1 MPLLGSGIPGGSDS
15 EESVYKAGNLGS
27 ILGSGSSSKE
37 GNGYPLRCSCL
48 ENPMDRGAWQGTVHG
63 APKESHMTEGQTL
76 FRFCPFPPEIY
87 YRPLK
92 ASHGHTTV
100 NPLTVLEAHTWV
112 MLKVRAQS
120 WGRYKASGAP
130 ENSSIKTYHFD
141 AIVHKIKIN
150 VKIPWTKYQHFK

>member
-120 WGRYKASGAP
+120 WGRGCNHWSCYGNWGADVEVWGP
-130 ENSSIKTYHFD
+130 HGNKSVTMGTLKGNSWF
-141 AIVHKIKIN
+141 
-150 VKIPWTKYQHFK
+150 P